1 MPPIDDYISAPPQTR
16 ITVQLEP
23 VFNAIHSL
31 VMLTRADKL
40 SGLGEWVYDTV
51 AKMTP
56 KEREQNMLVMWGLH
70 YAVAPQQSWASFPA
84 YIKHLDQMD
93 PVELRDKLMYA
104 YASIPVRPTD
114 DASEEWCE
122 IVEVD
127 PATVDIEAALV
138 SVDAYLDFL
147 RARFSEESVFE
158 DIESLAYSYAANP
171 PAMQELIVNHLQA
184 MWDKY
189 LKAEWERV
197 LPMLEDSARAF
208 QQIDF
213 SGMSDMEVA
222 RFVTGQDLEDHWE
235 QTFQRSERI
244 IFTPCA
250 HVGPYLGKFH
260 LGEAYGVI
268 FGARLPE
275 GTEVDAPDLS
285 RAEIAVRLNA
295 LADDT
300 RLRILKYI
308 ADHGEQSSKEIMDTL
323 DLSQSA
329 TSRHLRQL
337 NATGYLTARR
347 VESAKYFDINSERIE
362 STLQA
367 ISAFLLSS

>member
-1 MPPIDDYISAPPQTR
+1 MPPIDDYISAPPQAR
-16 ITVQLEP
+16 IAVQLEP

-31 VMLTRADKL
+31 VMLTRADTL
-40 SGLGEWVYDTV
+40 SGLGDWVYDTV

-56 KEREQNMLVMWGLH
+56 KEREQNMLVLWGLH
-70 YAVAPQQSWASFPA
+70 YAVAPQQSWPNFPA
-84 YIKHLDQMD
+84 YIKHLDEMD

-104 YASIPVRPTD
+104 YAAIPARSAEID
-114 DASEEWCE
+114 EEERWNLS
-122 IVEVD
+122 VD
-127 PATVDIEAALV
+127 PTAVDIEAALV

-147 RARFSEESVFE
+147 RARFDEENVFE
-158 DIESLAYSYAANP
+158 DIESMAYSYAANP

-189 LKAEWERV
+189 LEAEWERV

-213 SGMSDMEVA
+213 SGMRDMEVA
-222 RFVTGQDLEDHWE
+222 RFVTGQELEDHWA
-235 QTFQRSERI
+235 QSFARSERI

-260 LGEAYGVI
+260 MGETYGLI

-295 LADDT
+295 LADD
-300 RLRILKYI
+300 
-308 ADHGEQSSKEIMDTL
+308 
-323 DLSQSA
+323 
-329 TSRHLRQL
+329 
-337 NATGYLTARR
+337 
-347 VESAKYFDINSERIE
+347 
-362 STLQA
+362 
-367 ISAFLLSS
+367 